1 MPVAHGAQQV
11 VPPAPVIDSPDQAM
25 FLSDVSIKRP
35 VFATM
40 MMVALVVLG
49 IVSFNRLAI
58 DEYPD
63 ITYPIVIAQTTYP
76 GASPEVMERDVSRPI
91 EEALNTV
98 QGLKEIGSTSLN
110 GVSIVRLTLNLD
122 VDVLSAQQDVQAK
135 VARIRRQLPPEIEEP
150 VIQHFDPN
158 ERPIISV
165 AMQSRDRPMRELTS
179 LADEVVS
186 PRLQA
191 VAGVG
196 GINISGGETRQI
208 RIELDPTAMRSY
220 GIAPPQVILALQQE
234 NQEVPAGRVQ
244 RGATEQLVRV
254 TGRIINPASFASIVV
269 AVRNGVPVR
278 LGDVAKVIDG
288 SADKRTAAMLDS
300 VPALALDVLKISG
313 SNTVAVA
320 DSVRS
325 AAAALQRILPADVQ
339 VTVIRDDSRR
349 IRDSLSDVEMN
360 IVIGAVLTIFIIYLF
375 LNSWRSTIITGLTL
389 PVSIISAFFIM
400 WVFGFTVNTM
410 TLLALSLAIGL
421 LIDDAIV
428 VRENIVRHVQMG
440 KDHVRAAK
448 EGTTEIGLA
457 VSSTSLAVVAVFI
470 PVAFMGGM
478 IGKIF
483 FQFGVTV
490 AFAVLVSL
498 FVSFTL
504 DPMLS
509 SVWPDPSAESAHGGR
524 SISARARNP
533 IRRLGLAFD
542 GLFER
547 TADKYPGWLG
557 WALGRRGR
565 VMAAAAASIVIAGL
579 IYPHLG
585 FTWLP
590 DIDGGEFNVNV
601 RTPPGSS
608 LQYTVGKA
616 QEVSGFLK
624 SLPEVEFTYT
634 TIGAGFRGTPN
645 NGQIYVRLKDRGD
658 RDKSQQE
665 IQQELRGKLRS
676 MPGVRPTI
684 TGTPSIF
691 GGFRQPIIINVQGPE
706 ESRLKVAATQVLE
719 RIRSTPGVAEP
730 NSSDEGQIP
739 QWDVNVDR
747 QQAWAAGLGINTI
760 ASTLQ
765 PLFAG
770 QRATRWEDENGFSHD
785 VVVVYPDSL
794 RTNAADIADI
804 VIPAS
809 SVDPATGQSPMIPL
823 SQVADVKASLAPQQ
837 IDRRNL
843 ERQISISAG
852 VMPGF
857 AMGSVAG
864 AVRAAIDSLGLPAGY
879 HTEFGGDVQNL
890 NETKGYVL
898 AALGLA
904 VVFIYL
910 ILASLFG
917 SFFQPAA
924 IMFALP
930 LSFIGVALAL
940 LITKGNINVM
950 TMIGVIMLMGL
961 VTKNGILLI
970 DFTNQQRANGLP
982 RTDALLKAARVRL
995 RPIIMTT
1002 TAMIFGMLPLALALG
1017 SGAEQRAPMARAV
1030 IGGLITS
1037 NLLTLFVVPVM
1048 YTLLEDGVAA
1058 TRRGIPRMFGRLRRR
1073 ATPQAPP
1080 KRTPV
1085 TVRPAASDTAPS
1097 MPLTVAKEGGK
1108 V

>member
-1 MPVAHGAQQV
+1 
-11 VPPAPVIDSPDQAM
+11 M
-25 FLSDVSIKRP
+25 FLSNVSIKRP

-49 IVSFNRLAI
+49 IVSYDRLAI

-110 GVSIVRLTLNLD
+110 GVSLVRLTFNLN
-122 VDVLSAQQDVQAK
+122 VDVLAAQQDVQAK
-135 VARIRRQLPPEIEEP
+135 VARIRRTLPKDIEEP
-150 VIQHFDPN
+150 VINHFDPN
-158 ERPIISV
+158 DRPIISV

-191 VAGVG
+191 IAGVG
-196 GINISGGETRQI
+196 GINVAGGETRQI
-208 RIELDPTAMRSY
+208 RIELNPAAMRSY
-220 GIAPPQVILALQQE
+220 GLGPSQVVSALNLE
-234 NQEVPAGRVQ
+234 NQEVPAGRVTH
-244 RGATEQLVRV
+244 GATEQLIRI
-254 TGRIINPASFASIVV
+254 TGRIVNPVAFANITV
-269 AVRNGVPVR
+269 AVRGGVPVR
-278 LGDVAKVIDG
+278 LGDIAKVVDG

-300 VPALALDVLKISG
+300 TSALALDVLKISG
-313 SNTVAVA
+313 SNTVEVA
-320 DSVRS
+320 DSVR
-325 AAAALQRILPADVQ
+325 AATADLQRQLPADVRLR
-339 VTVIRDDSRR
+339 VIRDDSRR
-349 IRDSLSDVEMN
+349 IRDSLADVKFN
-360 IVIGAVLTIFIIYLF
+360 IILGAVLTIMIIYLF

-428 VRENIVRHVQMG
+428 VRENIVRHVHMG
-440 KDHVRAAK
+440 KDHVRAAI
-448 EGTTEIGLA
+448 EGTDEIGLA
-457 VSSTSLAVVAVFI
+457 VVSTSLAVVAVFV
-470 PVAFMGGM
+470 PVAFMGGI

-490 AFAVLVSL
+490 TFAVLVSL

-509 SVWPDPSAESAHGGR
+509 SVWPDPSGERAH
-524 SISARARNP
+524 SDKVEETRNP
-533 IRRLGLAFD
+533 IRRVGLAFD
-542 GLFER
+542 RWFER
-547 TADKYPGWLG
+547 VSNRYPQLLG
-557 WALGRRGR
+557 WALNHRGI
-565 VMAAAAASIVIAGL
+565 VMLTATVSIVGAAL

-590 DIDGGEFNVNV
+590 DVDGGEFNVQV
-601 RTPPGSS
+601 KTPPGSS
-608 LQYTVGKA
+608 LSYTVAKS
-616 QEVSGFLK
+616 QEVSSFLR

-634 TIGAGFRGTPN
+634 TIGGGFRGTPN
-645 NGQIYVRLKDRGD
+645 TGGIYVRLKDRKD
-658 RDKSQQE
+658 RSRSQDE
-665 IQQELRGKLRS
+665 IQTELRGKLVK
-676 MPGVRPTI
+676 MAGIRPVI
-684 TGTPSIF
+684 TGTPTIF
-691 GGFRQPIIINVQGPE
+691 GGFRQPIIVNVQGPE
-706 ESRLKVAATQVLE
+706 EVRLKVAAAQVFDK
-719 RIRSTPGVAEP
+719 IRSTPGAAEP

-739 QWDVNVDR
+739 QLDVNVDR
-747 QQAWAAGLGINTI
+747 QQAWAAGLGINSI
-760 ASTLQ
+760 AGTLQ

-770 QRATRWEDENGFSHD
+770 QRATTWEDPQGFSHD

-794 RTNAADIADI
+794 RSTAADVANIA
-804 VIPAS
+804 IPAS
-809 SVDPATGQSPMIPL
+809 TVDPGTGQPAMIPL
-823 SQVADVKASLAPQQ
+823 AQVADVKTSLAPQQ

-843 ERQISISAG
+843 ERQVSISAG

-857 AMGSVAG
+857 SMGAVAD
-864 AVRAAIDSLGLPAGY
+864 AVRAGIDSLGLPVGY
-879 HTEFGGDVQNL
+879 HTVFTGDVQNL
-890 NETKGYVL
+890 TETKGYVL

-917 SFFQPAA
+917 SFFQPLA
-924 IMFALP
+924 IMLALP

-940 LITKGNINVM
+940 LLTRGNLNVM
-950 TMIGVIMLMGL
+950 TMIGIIMLMGL

-970 DFTNQQRANGLP
+970 DFANQQREKGHS
-982 RTDALLKAARVRL
+982 RDEALLIAGRIRL

-1017 SGAEQRAPMARAV
+1017 AGAEQRAPMARAV

-1037 NLLTLFVVPVM
+1037 TLLTLLVVPVM
-1048 YTLLEDGVAA
+1048 STLLDDAVTVTRSGLPKLFGA
-1058 TRRGIPRMFGRLRRR
+1058 RRGRDKSSPQMTQPRPASGPGIAAMGIPE
-1073 ATPQAPP
+1073 
-1080 KRTPV
+1080 KPV
-1085 TVRPAASDTAPS
+1085 TTTPARAQA
-1097 MPLTVAKEGGK
+1097 
-1108 V
+1108 

>member
-1 MPVAHGAQQV
+1 
-11 VPPAPVIDSPDQAM
+11 M
-25 FLSDVSIKRP
+25 FLSNVSIKRP

-49 IVSFNRLAI
+49 IVAFKRLAI

-110 GVSIVRLTLNLD
+110 GISIVRLTFNLD
-122 VDVLSAQQDVQAK
+122 VDVLAAQQDVQAK
-135 VARIRRQLPPEIEEP
+135 VARIRRTLPPEIEEP
-150 VIQHFDPN
+150 VINHFDPN
-158 ERPIISV
+158 DRPIISV
-165 AMQSRDRPMRELTS
+165 AMQSGDRPIRELTS
-179 LADEVVS
+179 LAEEVVS

-191 VAGVG
+191 IPGVG
-196 GINISGGETRQI
+196 GINVAGGETRQI
-208 RIELDPTAMRSY
+208 RIELNPDAMRSY
-220 GIAPPQVILALQQE
+220 GIGPPQVIAALQRE
-234 NQEVPAGRVQ
+234 NQEVPAGRIQ
-244 RGATEQLVRV
+244 QGPTESLIRV
-254 TGRIINPASFASIVV
+254 TGRVVNPVTFASIAV
-269 AVRNGVPVR
+269 AIRGGVPIR
-278 LGDVAKVIDG
+278 LGDVAKVVDG
-288 SADKRTAAMLDS
+288 AADKRTAAMLDS
-300 VPALALDVLKISG
+300 TSALAIDVLKISG

-320 DSVRS
+320 DSVR
-325 AAAALQRILPADVQ
+325 AAATELQRRLPADVQ
-339 VTVIRDDSRR
+339 LRVIRDDSRR
-349 IRDSLSDVEMN
+349 IRESLADVELN
-360 IVIGAVLTIFIIYLF
+360 IILGAVLTIAIIYLF

-389 PVSIISAFFIM
+389 PISIISAFFIM
-400 WVFGFTVNTM
+400 WVFNFTVNTM

-428 VRENIVRHVQMG
+428 VRENIVRHVHMG
-440 KDHVRAAK
+440 KNHVKAAI
-448 EGTTEIGLA
+448 EGTDEIGLA
-457 VSSTSLAVVAVFI
+457 VVSTSLAVVAVFV

-490 AFAVLVSL
+490 TFAVLVSL
-498 FVSFTL
+498 LVSFTL

-509 SVWPDPSAESAHGGR
+509 SVWPDPAGERAHTGQKEK
-524 SISARARNP
+524 ARNP
-533 IRRLGLAFD
+533 IRRVGLAFD
-542 GLFER
+542 GWFER
-547 TADKYPGWLG
+547 VANKYPPLLQ
-557 WALGRRGR
+557 WALGHRLI
-565 VMAAAAASIVIAGL
+565 VMAGAAGSIVIAGL

-590 DIDGGEFNVNV
+590 DVDGGEFNVQV

-608 LQYTVGKA
+608 LSYTVAKA
-616 QEVSGFLK
+616 QEVSAFLR
-624 SLPEVEFTYT
+624 SQPETEFTYT
-634 TIGAGFRGTPN
+634 TVGGGFRGTPN
-645 NGQIYVRLKDRGD
+645 NGSIYVRLKDKGD
-658 RDKSQQE
+658 RDKSQEE
-665 IQQELRGKLRS
+665 IQAALRAKLAK
-676 MPGVRPTI
+676 MAGVRPVI

-706 ESRLKVAATQVLE
+706 ETRLKVAAAQVLGL
-719 RIRSTPGVAEP
+719 IRETPGAAEP

-739 QWDVNVDR
+739 QLDVNVDR
-747 QQAWAAGLGINTI
+747 QQAWAAGLSISSIGG
-760 ASTLQ
+760 TLQ

-770 QRATRWEDENGFSHD
+770 QRATRWEDPQGFSHD

-794 RTNAADIADI
+794 RKTAADVANIA
-804 VIPAS
+804 IPAATI
-809 SVDPATGQSPMIPL
+809 DPATGQPPMIPL
-823 SQVADVKASLAPQQ
+823 SQVADVKTSLAPQQ

-857 AMGSVAG
+857 AMGNVAE
-864 AVRAAIDSLGLPAGY
+864 AVRTGIDSLGLPVGY
-879 HTEFGGDVQNL
+879 HAQFTGDVQNL

-917 SFFQPAA
+917 SFFQPLA
-924 IMFALP
+924 IMLALP

-940 LITKGNINVM
+940 LVTKGNINVM
-950 TMIGVIMLMGL
+950 TMIGIIMLMGL

-970 DFTNQQRANGLP
+970 DFANQQREKGHS
-982 RTDALLKAARVRL
+982 RDEALLIAGRIRL

-1002 TAMIFGMLPLALALG
+1002 TAMIFGMMPLALALG
-1017 SGAEQRAPMARAV
+1017 AGAEQRAPMARAV

-1037 NLLTLFVVPVM
+1037 TLLTLLVVPVM
-1048 YTLLEDGVAA
+1048 STLLDDGVNLIR
-1058 TRRGIPRMFGRLRRR
+1058 TRVPDALRGLRRKGVVPSR
-1073 ATPQAPP
+1073 GQ
-1080 KRTPV
+1080 
-1085 TVRPAASDTAPS
+1085 VRQPRPTGEPGIAALERVDKIA
-1097 MPLTVAKEGGK
+1097 LDAR
-1108 V
+1108 

>member
-1 MPVAHGAQQV
+1 
-11 VPPAPVIDSPDQAM
+11 M

-40 MMVALVVLG
+40 MMAALVVLG
-49 IVSFNRLAI
+49 VVSFNRLAI

-76 GASPEVMERDVSRPI
+76 GASPEVMERDVSRPV

-110 GVSIVRLTLNLD
+110 GVSLVRLTLNLD

-135 VARIRRQLPPEIEEP
+135 VARIRRQLPPQIEEP
-150 VIQHFDPN
+150 VISHFDPN

-165 AMQSRDRPMRELTS
+165 AMQSPDRPIRELTS

-191 VAGVG
+191 VPGVG
-196 GINISGGETRQI
+196 GINLSGGETRQI
-208 RIELDPTAMRSY
+208 RIELDPSAMRSY
-220 GIAPPQVILALQQE
+220 GIAPPQVITALQGE

-254 TGRIINPASFASIVV
+254 TGRIVNPSAFASIVV

-278 LGDVAKVIDG
+278 LGDIAKVIDG
-288 SADKRTAAMLDS
+288 AADKRTAALLDS

-313 SNTVAVA
+313 ANTVEVA
-320 DSVRS
+320 DGVRTEINK
-325 AAAALQRILPADVQ
+325 LQSELPEDINL
-339 VTVIRDDSRR
+339 TVIRDDSRR
-349 IRDSLSDVEMN
+349 IRESLSDVQLT
-360 IVIGAVLTIFIIYLF
+360 ILLGAVLTIAIIYLF
-375 LNSWRSTIITGLTL
+375 LNSWRSTVITGLTL

-448 EGTTEIGLA
+448 EGTSEIGLA
-457 VSSTSLAVVAVFI
+457 VMSTSLAVVAVFI

-524 SISARARNP
+524 SIARARNP
-533 IRRLGLAFD
+533 IRRVGLAFD

-547 TADKYPGWLG
+547 TADKYPRWLR
-557 WALGRRGR
+557 WALSHRAL
-565 VMAAAAASIVIAGL
+565 VMGAAAGSIAIAGL

-585 FTWLP
+585 YTWLP
-590 DIDGGEFNVNV
+590 
-601 RTPPGSS
+601 
-608 LQYTVGKA
+608 
-616 QEVSGFLK
+616 EVD
-624 SLPEVEFTYT
+624 FTYT
-634 TIGAGFRGTPN
+634 TIGSGFRGTPN
-645 NGQIYVRLKDRGD
+645 NGQIYVKLKDR
-658 RDKSQQE
+658 RARRRSQQD
-665 IQQELRGKLRS
+665 IQHELREKLQM

-691 GGFRQPIIINVQGPE
+691 GGFRQPISIFVQGPQE
-706 ESRLKVAATQVLE
+706 ARLKVAANQVLE
-719 RIRSTPGVAEP
+719 KVRSTPGVAEP

-739 QWDVNVDR
+739 QLDVNVDR

-760 ASTLQ
+760 AATIQ

-770 QRATRWEDENGFSHD
+770 QRATTWEDENGFSHD

-794 RTNAADIADI
+794 RASAADVSSIY
-804 VIPAS
+804 IPAS

-823 SQVADVKASLAPQQ
+823 TQVADVRASLAPQQ

-843 ERQISISAG
+843 ERQVSISAG

-857 AMGSVAG
+857 AMGSVAT
-864 AVRAAIDSLGLPAGY
+864 AVRAGIDSLGLPVGY
-879 HTEFGGDVQNL
+879 HADFGGDVQNL

-940 LITKGNINVM
+940 LLTHGNLNVM
-950 TMIGVIMLMGL
+950 TMSVIIMLMGL
-961 VTKNGILLI
+961 VTKNGILLV
-970 DFTNQQRANGLP
+970 DFTNQQRAKGHE
-982 RTDALLKAARVRL
+982 RSEALLIAGRIRL

-1002 TAMIFGMLPLALALG
+1002 TAMIFGMMPLALALG

-1037 NLLTLFVVPVM
+1037 TLLTLLVVPVM
-1048 YTLLEDGVAA
+1048 YALLEDGVGAA
-1058 TRRGIPRMFGRLRRR
+1058 RTGIPRTIGRLPSR
-1073 ATPQAPP
+1073 ATT
-1080 KRTPV
+1080 TPV
-1085 TVRPAASDTAPS
+1085 AKRPPATVRPAASEPAPA
-1097 MPLTVAKEGGK
+1097 MPLTIAKEARK
-1108 V
+1108 T